1 MSRTLGEIQQ
11 YCQVTI
17 PPLIHSEIFK
27 LIQNDLGYRYYFR
40 CFMLPLCTFSLNG
53 QLPDDIR
60 WAILDVEDPKPWSNI
75 LCSDTPFIFKSPEK
89 LLNFSGQFIFPLSN
103 TRLLVS
109 RAALGNNLSLDPIF
123 STKIAIY
130 LFLQAD
136 RYIVA
141 ADRSYL
147 EKIIELSK
155 SYEGL
160 AGFSKL
166 QSEIF
171 EFIE

>member
-1 MSRTLGEIQQ
+1 
-11 YCQVTI
+11 
-17 PPLIHSEIFK
+17 
-27 LIQNDLGYRYYFR
+27 
-40 CFMLPLCTFSLNG
+40 MLPLCTFSLNG